1 MTVEGNIFLINTILP
16 SLHRVLA
23 MYVPKQ
29 PKLEIL
35 SLQYKQVTHFTNPPF
50 KYVLFLTPTSLLP

>member
-1 MTVEGNIFLINTILP
+1 MTVEGKIFLINTILP
-16 SLHRVLA
+16 SLH

-35 SLQYKQVTHFTNPPF
+35 SLQYKQVTHFTNLPY